1 MDDAQRVKVEE
12 QQLEVKGLLLAV
24 EERVV
29 VLQEEQGILSVE
41 KPLKVEAA
49 TKLVEEVNW

>member
-1 MDDAQRVKVEE
+1 MAIEAVEENALVDDAQRVEVEE

-29 VLQEEQGILSVE
+29 VLQEEQGIL
-41 KPLKVEAA
+41 
-49 TKLVEEVNW
+49 